1 MRPPETP
8 GPVEEVKKI
17 FKKTLDKWRLIV
29 YNVIKIQIR
38 EVTKMY
44 KFWIEHKYC
53 GMRKIV
59 KGNSYES
66 ALRNNDLDPNV
77 WGLITIIR

>member
-1 MRPPETP
+1 
-8 GPVEEVKKI
+8 
-17 FKKTLDKWRLIV
+17 
-29 YNVIKIQIR
+29 
-38 EVTKMY
+38 MY
-44 KFWIEHKYC
+44 KFWIEHKHC

-66 ALRNNDLDPNV
+66 ALRKNDLDPNV